1 MVTDA
6 YKTGELWWYY
16 KQTLKIWEQ
25 TEWKQGS
32 YGNLQFSD
40 FSLEGA
46 ISKGSGHW
54 CI

>member
-1 MVTDA
+1 MHIKQDN
-6 YKTGELWWYY
+6 YEEWYY
-16 KQTLKIWEQ
+16 KQTLRIWDQ